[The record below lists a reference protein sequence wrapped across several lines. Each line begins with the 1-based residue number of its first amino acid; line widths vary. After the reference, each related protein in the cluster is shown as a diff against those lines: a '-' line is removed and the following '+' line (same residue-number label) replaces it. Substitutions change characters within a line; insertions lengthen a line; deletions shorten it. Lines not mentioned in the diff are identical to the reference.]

1 MVQENKPDGKDADKA
16 DPYANDPFFKR
27 IFDGQW
33 NACIGRQGHEENYI
47 DGYIESAIELADA
60 IFEKQL
66 VGKRDTLVLPILYNA
81 RHAIEL
87 ALKFATEHL
96 IKASLI
102 KDDGRKLSHNIKAYW
117 DHLHNSAIGDE
128 KLSQTIAALKP
139 YIDSLSRIDSDG
151 QGLRYHRN
159 RDDDPSLAE
168 HAVANL
174 RLIGASLRELERLIS
189 TLKHRT
195 VDFIDERAAGS
206 YTNRCSRTDLL
217 AIARILPRRDLWNSD
232 VFDQQ
237 KAVVKERYGL
247 SNKLFSIALDRIQ
260 ENREMRS
267 ALGSE
272 SDLLHLSDDD
282 IVSVVEQWRRL
293 HPEANRDGDDLGLD
307 YFDTSRFEA
316 MKRSAA
322 IREEVVT
329 AIEAR
334 LSKGALAELE
344 AMFYLG
350 RDRIFTEYHEN
361 MISRILREHAAA
373 NDTKAK
379 IMHLMQKTNF
389 LQGVRGAAARLGRLS
404 LADRLQ
410 AM

>member
-1 MVQENKPDGKDADKA
+1 MTEENKSDGKDQT
-16 DPYANDPFFKR
+16 DPYAHDPFFKR

-47 DGYIESAIELADA
+47 DGYIEAAIELADA

-96 IKASLI
+96 IEASLI

-139 YIDSLSRIDSDG
+139 YIDSLSQIDSDG
-151 QGLRYHRN
+151 QELRYHRN
-159 RDDDPSLAE
+159 RDDDPSLAD

-174 RLIGASLRELERLIS
+174 RLIRASLRELEKLIS
-189 TLKHRT
+189 TLKYRT

-217 AIARILPRRDLWNSD
+217 AIARILPRHDLWNTD
-232 VFDQQ
+232 IFDQQ

-247 SNKLFSIALDRIQ
+247 SNKQFSIALDRIQ

-267 ALGSE
+267 ALGMT
-272 SDLLHLSDDD
+272 SDLLHLTDDD
-282 IVSVVEQWRRL
+282 IISVIEQWRRL
-293 HPEANRDGDDLGLD
+293 HPVRDHDEDDLGLD

-316 MKRSAA
+316 MKESAA
-322 IREEVVT
+322 VRKDVVT

-334 LSKGALAELE
+334 LSNEALAELE
-344 AMFYLG
+344 AMFYLE
-350 RDRIFTEYHEN
+350 RDRIFAEYHES
-361 MISRILREHAAA
+361 MIARVLREHAAT
-373 NDTKAK
+373 NDTKAE
-379 IMHLMQKTNF
+379 IMHLMEKTNF
-389 LQGVRGAAARLGRLS
+389 LQCMGGAAARLGRLS
-404 LADRLQ
+404 LAERLT

>member
-1 MVQENKPDGKDADKA
+1 MAEESKSAGKVET

-47 DGYIESAIELADA
+47 DGYIEAAIELADA

-102 KDDGRKLSHNIKAYW
+102 KDDGRKLNHNIKAYW
-117 DHLHNSAIGDE
+117 DHLYNSAIGDE

-139 YIDSLSRIDSDG
+139 YIDSLSQVDSDG
-151 QGLRYHRN
+151 QELRYHRN
-159 RDDDPSLAE
+159 RDDDPSLAD

-174 RLIGASLRELERLIS
+174 RLIRASLRELEKLIS
-189 TLKHRT
+189 TLKYRT

-247 SNKLFSIALDRIQ
+247 SNKQFSIALDRIQ

-267 ALGSE
+267 ALGMT
-272 SDLLHLSDDD
+272 SDLLHLTDDD
-282 IVSVVEQWRRL
+282 IILVVEQWRRL
-293 HPEANRDGDDLGLD
+293 HPVRERDEDDLGLD
-307 YFDTSRFEA
+307 YFDTRRFEA
-316 MKRSAA
+316 MKEKAA
-322 IREEVVT
+322 VRQEVVT

-334 LSKGALAELE
+334 LSNEALAELE
-344 AMFYLG
+344 AMFYLE
-350 RDRIFTEYHEN
+350 RDRIFAEYHES
-361 MISRILREHAAA
+361 MIARVLREHAAT
-373 NDTKAK
+373 NDTKAE
-379 IMHLMQKTNF
+379 IMHLMEKTNF
-389 LQGVRGAAARLGRLS
+389 LQCVGGATARLGRLS
-404 LADRLQ
+404 LAERLK